1 LRHEA
6 LADGVDLRGYF
17 VWSRLDNV
25 EWAYGYG
32 KRFGIVH
39 VDHATQVRTLKDSAL
54 RYRDLIAGGGVLRR

>member
-1 LRHEA
+1 M
-6 LADGVDLRGYF
+6 
-17 VWSRLDNV
+17 WSRLDNV